1 LKNYLIL
8 LRPHQWIKNLF
19 VLIPAFFAGKIGL
32 LFEDYRLIAAVI
44 SFCAIASSVYIF
56 NDICDLEY
64 DRAHELKR
72 NRPLATGSVS
82 KPAAVILMVLLAI
95 AAFAIGFQISIQF
108 VYVIAGYLV
117 LNVLY
122 CLVLKH
128 ISLIDIAVIAA
139 GFVLRVIAGGIAANV
154 PISQWLI
161 MMTFL
166 LACCLALGKR
176 RDDLLLD
183 ADKNDLR
190 PALSGYTLSFIDTSL
205 VVLSV
210 TTIVCYI
217 MYTVSEDVV
226 QRLHSSY
233 LYLTSLFVI
242 IGMLRF
248 LQIAIVEQKNRIA
261 HADTPQRY
269 ADPGDDPPLA
279 RFVFRDPVCLVGP

>member
-1 LKNYLIL
+1 
-8 LRPHQWIKNLF
+8 
-19 VLIPAFFAGKIGL
+19 
-32 LFEDYRLIAAVI
+32 LIAAVI

-248 LQIAIVEQKNRIA
+248 LQIAIVEQKTGSPTLILLK
-261 HADTPQRY
+261 DTLIQVMILLWLASFFVILY
-269 ADPGDDPPLA
+269 AS
-279 RFVFRDPVCLVGP
+279 

>member
-248 LQIAIVEQKNRIA
+248 LQIAIVEQKTGSPTLILLK
-261 HADTPQRY
+261 DTLIQVMILLWLASFFVILY
-269 ADPGDDPPLA
+269 AS
-279 RFVFRDPVCLVGP
+279 